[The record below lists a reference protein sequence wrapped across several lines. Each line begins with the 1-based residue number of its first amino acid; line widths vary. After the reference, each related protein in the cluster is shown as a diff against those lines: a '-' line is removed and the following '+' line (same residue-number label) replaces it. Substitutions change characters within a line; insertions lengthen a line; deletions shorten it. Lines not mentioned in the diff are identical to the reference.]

1 MAGVADSPGGGSN
14 FRRSILDVRAAFHD
28 WFTGLVL
35 EGRVTDKARLEQ
47 DKLKITARLVNLVV
61 AGGML
66 LFRDEDSVHGDSP
79 PADPDAVDEATFFRL
94 LRGTI
99 VTMLNELNAP
109 DVNILKVS
117 LSERFRQ
124 RLLEVF
130 SAGREREGRFPVKI
144 VQDNHPG
151 QGVYVGIN
159 LRDTRS
165 LGQDISRIERDP
177 DLCAEIA
184 SRARPVR
191 HTDHDLH
198 RMFSLTEKA

>member
-1 MAGVADSPGGGSN
+1 LAEAPDSPGDKTHL
-14 FRRSILDVRAAFHD
+14 RRSILDVRAAFHD
-28 WFTGLVL
+28 WFSGLVE

-66 LFRDEDSVHGDSP
+66 LFREESLPPADSP
-79 PADPDAVDEATFFRL
+79 PADPERVDEATFFRL

-99 VTMLNELNAP
+99 VTTLNELNAP

-130 SAGREREGRFPVKI
+130 AAGREREGRFPVKI
-144 VQDNHPG
+144 VQDVHPG
-151 QGVYVGIN
+151 QGMYVGIN

-177 DLCAEIA
+177 DLRAEIA
-184 SRARPVR
+184 SRSRPVR